1 MISLRIKLGLATAL
15 MMLSAVAFGHRFH
28 AGITDVTVN
37 PRSGNTEIVHTLMA
51 HDVEALLENLYQ
63 RQFDLSDPEDVE
75 IFKKYFEKHFY
86 VLPPQQEKLKIT
98 WLGLRV
104 DPNSVFIYQE
114 IENMKINADHVI
126 HQSVLTDFLAD
137 QVNTLNFSD
146 GNNKAIQTLTFHR
159 NKREQNLAASANK
172 ATP

>member
-28 AGITDVTVN
+28 AGITDVSVN
-37 PRSGNTEIVHTLMA
+37 PRNGNTEIVHTLMA

-63 RQFDLSDPEDVE
+63 RQFDLSDPEDIE
-75 IFKKYFEKHFY
+75 IFKKYFEKQFY
-86 VLPPQQEKLKIT
+86 ILNSQQEKLKIT

-114 IENMKINADHVI
+114 IENKKISADHVI
-126 HQSVLTDFLAD
+126 HQAVLTDFLAD

-146 GNNKAIQTLTFHR
+146 GTINAVQTLTFHR
-159 NKREQNLAASANK
+159 NKREQNLAASSRNT
-172 ATP
+172 TP